1 MLEQGNRR
9 GGIVGRSGARGAGDE
24 QRHQNAQGQRWG
36 HGALLKAGARIIA
49 LPPSP
54 EDGIG
59 RQPEAASGGPC
70 YPRFERSFDR
80 APWPIPRISS
90 PPSNAEQRLAVEH
103 GTASSEQDSGP
114 LLVIAGAGS
123 GKTNTLAYRVAHLVR
138 SGADPQR
145 ILLLTFSRRAA
156 AEMER
161 RAGQLLHRAFGTS
174 TRQAPSALQ
183 WAGTFHSVGA
193 RLLRE
198 YAPRIGLQESFTI
211 LDRGDAE
218 DLIAIVRHEL
228 GLDTTKRRFPTKATC
243 LSIYSRVVNSEAALA
258 VVLRS
263 RRIPGAPR
271 GSPS

>member
-1 MLEQGNRR
+1 MLCSHRT
-9 GGIVGRSGARGAGDE
+9 IVRLRAVAHS
-24 QRHQNAQGQRWG
+24 
-36 HGALLKAGARIIA
+36 
-49 LPPSP
+49 
-54 EDGIG
+54 EDFL
-59 RQPEAASGGPC
+59 ASL
-70 YPRFERSFDR
+70 
-80 APWPIPRISS
+80 
-90 PPSNAEQRLAVEH
+90 NAEQRLAVEH
-103 GTASSEQDSGP
+103 DGPEGGP

-161 RAGQLLHRAFGTS
+161 RAGQLLHRAFGAS
-174 TRQAPSALQ
+174 MRHAPSALQ

-243 LSIYSRVVNSEAALA
+243 LAIYSRVVNSEAALA
-258 VVLRS
+258 ASSRARLSVVRRVGSRAEEALRSLRPREAGAERARLRRPAAVLVVHGRGACAGAGHRRALRS
-263 RRIPGAPR
+263 RSRRRVSGHQPAAGR
-271 GSPS
+271 RSCWR